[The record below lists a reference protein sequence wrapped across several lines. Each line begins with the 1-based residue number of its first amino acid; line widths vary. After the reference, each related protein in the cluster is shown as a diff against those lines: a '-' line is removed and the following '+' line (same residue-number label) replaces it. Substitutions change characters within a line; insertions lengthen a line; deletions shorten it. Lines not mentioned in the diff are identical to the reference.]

1 MYPLDTQCLVS
12 FDFLYIYRPGTGLDH
27 ELLQS
32 IFFTCIPGNHAPSL
46 THRDKQHKGLN
57 NMTAYQQSLETSI
70 THRKTFEDWFE
81 NVYKRNPKHYKLRQS
96 LSVYGSP
103 NLVTNAIRCLNKGKA
118 LPVK

>member
-1 MYPLDTQCLVS
+1 
-12 FDFLYIYRPGTGLDH
+12 
-27 ELLQS
+27 
-32 IFFTCIPGNHAPSL
+32 
-46 THRDKQHKGLN
+46 
-57 NMTAYQQSLETSI
+57 MTAYQQSLETSI